1 MLPGSNIEQISNASV
16 MFSFIQYYQNKQWKM
31 FTLAKASV
39 KYVVI
44 GDCILCAHPYALSIL
59 YFEKTRQHFYVI
71 ELGFRL

>member
-1 MLPGSNIEQISNASV
+1 
-16 MFSFIQYYQNKQWKM
+16 M

-71 ELGFRL
+71 ELGFRLYISQILDPKDFVHVSVECYSPGPFILPC